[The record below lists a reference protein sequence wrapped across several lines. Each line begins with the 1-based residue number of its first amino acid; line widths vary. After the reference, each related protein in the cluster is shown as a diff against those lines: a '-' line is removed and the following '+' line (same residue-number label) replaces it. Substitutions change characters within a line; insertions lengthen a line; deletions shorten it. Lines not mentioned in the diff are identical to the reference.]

1 MRETQAVTALLHQK
15 LGVLRDVLNVT
26 QQCLLLVDLDGLTPL
41 LERKNALIGE
51 VRLIDEALGLHD
63 TQPLEAEALRAELLE
78 VVQSVLENERTLEA
92 RIHKEASR
100 LRAELRDFDQET
112 QLRQYL
118 ERARPKG
125 GKVNLKK

>member
-1 MRETQAVTALLHQK
+1 MSETQAVIAMLHQK
-15 LGVLRDVLNVT
+15 LEVLRDVLGVT
-26 QQCLLLVDLDGLTPL
+26 QQCLLLVDLDGLSPL
-41 LERKNALIGE
+41 LERKNALIRE

-63 TQPLEAEALRAELLE
+63 AQPLEAEVLRTELME

-92 RIHKEASR
+92 RIQKEHSR
-100 LRAELRDFDQET
+100 LRGELRAFDQET

-118 ERARPKG
+118 ERAQPKG